1 MRKIRT
7 ALLTGVA
14 AVAAISTALAAS
26 HGSHLMKVG
35 LPDGTL
41 ARIEYEGDV
50 APKVTVAPAS
60 SVAPITWLDPFEPA
74 TFAPFDRIAADMD
87 RQSDL
92 MMRQVR
98 ALPLPAMADDGKID
112 LTALRSSLP
121 PGTVSYSFISTTNGG
136 STCSRSVQ
144 VTSLGAAQ
152 PPKVVS
158 NTSGDCREAPS
169 AAAAHPNRTDGMRR
183 T

>member
-7 ALLTGVA
+7 AVLAGVT
-14 AVAAISTALAAS
+14 AVAAIGTALAAS
-26 HGSHLMKVG
+26 HGSHVMNVG
-35 LPDGTL
+35 LPDGTV

-50 APKVTVAPAS
+50 APKVMVAPAS
-60 SVAPITWLDPFEPA
+60 SVTPIAWLDPFEPA
-74 TFAPFDRIAADMD
+74 PFALFDRIAADMD

-98 ALPLPAMADDGKID
+98 ALPLQAMADDGKID
-112 LTALRSSLP
+112 LAALRSLP
-121 PGTVSYSFISTTNGG
+121 PGTVSYSFVSTANGG

-144 VTSLGAAQ
+144 VTSLGSGQ
-152 PPKVVS
+152 QPKVVS
-158 NTSGDCREAPS
+158 KSSGDCREAPS
-169 AAAAHPNRTDGMRR
+169 ETVAHPNQTNGMRR

>member
-7 ALLTGVA
+7 AVLSGVA
-14 AVAAISTALAAS
+14 AIAAIGTALAAS
-26 HGSHLMKVG
+26 HGSHVMKVG
-35 LPDGTL
+35 LPDDTV
-41 ARIEYEGDV
+41 ARIEYEGEV
-50 APKVTVAPAS
+50 EPKVTIAPAS
-60 SVAPITWLDPFEPA
+60 KVAPITWLDPFEPA
-74 TFAPFDRIAADMD
+74 AFAPFDRIAADMD

-98 ALPLPAMADDGKID
+98 ALPLPAMADGGKID
-112 LTALRSSLP
+112 LTALRSLP
-121 PGTVSYSFISTTNGG
+121 PGTVSYSFVSTTNGG

-144 VTSLGAAQ
+144 VTSLGSGQ

-158 NTSGDCREAPS
+158 NSSGDCHAARP

>member
-7 ALLTGVA
+7 TVLAGVA
-14 AVAAISTALAAS
+14 AVAAIGTALAAS
-26 HGSHLMKVG
+26 HDRHVMKFG
-35 LPDGTL
+35 LPDGAV

-60 SVAPITWLDPFEPA
+60 SVAPIVWLKPFEPA
-74 TFAPFDRIAADMD
+74 PFALFDRIAADMD

-98 ALPLPAMADDGKID
+98 ALPLPAMADGGKID
-112 LTALRSSLP
+112 LTALRSLP
-121 PGTVSYSFISTTNGG
+121 PGTVSYGFVSTTNGG

-144 VTSLGAAQ
+144 ATSLGSGQ
-152 PPKVVS
+152 QPKVVS
-158 NTSGDCREAPS
+158 NSSGDCRTAPS
-169 AAAAHPNRTDGMRR
+169 ATVAHPNRTDGMRR